1 MVIMIDKL
9 ETIDLN
15 LNKLEEL
22 NKNKFSSLDFKEVN
36 QQLEIVISQLVSS
49 INIDQEK
56 TLNLEEQAFLQ
67 KILNKIEKLELKILP
82 KANLLNSFSKSII

>member
-1 MVIMIDKL
+1 MIDKL
-9 ETIDLN
+9 DTIDLN

-36 QQLEIVISQLVSS
+36 QRLETVMSELVST

-56 TLNLEEQAFLQ
+56 PFNPEEQVFLQ